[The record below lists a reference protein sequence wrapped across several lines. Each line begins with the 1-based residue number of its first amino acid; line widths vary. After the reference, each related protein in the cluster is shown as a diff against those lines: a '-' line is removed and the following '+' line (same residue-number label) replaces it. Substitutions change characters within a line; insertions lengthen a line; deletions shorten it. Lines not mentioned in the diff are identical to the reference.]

1 MLLVSVSLLKH
12 INTNSSSFYSIKRKI
27 ERKFEESKNSSYF
40 VKAKN
45 ARSIEIKSLDTSG
58 KKKQTR
64 RISCRTETVI
74 PVARNGSEK
83 RFPLGS
89 AEGVWNPRS
98 VGSRMRK

>member
-12 INTNSSSFYSIKRKI
+12 INTNSSSFYSTKRKI

-58 KKKQTR
+58 KKNKLVEFHAGR
-64 RISCRTETVI
+64 
-74 PVARNGSEK
+74 K
-83 RFPLGS
+83 R
-89 AEGVWNPRS
+89 
-98 VGSRMRK
+98 